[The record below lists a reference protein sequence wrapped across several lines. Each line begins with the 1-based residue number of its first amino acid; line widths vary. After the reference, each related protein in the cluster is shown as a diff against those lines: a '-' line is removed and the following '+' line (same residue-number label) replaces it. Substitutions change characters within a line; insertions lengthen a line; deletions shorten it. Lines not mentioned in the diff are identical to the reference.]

1 MNIRV
6 GQVIPIEADK
16 RYIQHVRS
24 HAIGDVYDALVE
36 LITNADDSYNRLFV
50 KKKRSRDGGDILIE
64 HMEQRKVDCAPP
76 TGEFSSRFEGGATGS
91 FCC

>member
-36 LITNADDSYNRLFV
+36 LITNAD
-50 KKKRSRDGGDILIE
+50 
-64 HMEQRKVDCAPP
+64 VDCAPL
-76 TGEFSSRFEGGATGS
+76 TGEKN
-91 FCC
+91 